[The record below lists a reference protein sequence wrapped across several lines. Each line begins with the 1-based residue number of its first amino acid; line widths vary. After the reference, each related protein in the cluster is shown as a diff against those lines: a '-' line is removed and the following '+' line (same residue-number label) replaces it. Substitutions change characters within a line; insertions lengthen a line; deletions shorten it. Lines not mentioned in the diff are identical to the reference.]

1 MTDPIQDKG
10 TPSSEKGHFL
20 NNISEAFEDGA
31 KNMMLAL
38 NVAQANLELNPSDP
52 SVLASY
58 QAKLHEYTLFRN
70 AQTSTIKAYKDIAA
84 AIIQN
89 FR

>member
-58 QAKLHEYTLFRN
+58 QASCKNILYSGTLKP
-70 AQTSTIKAYKDIAA
+70 AP
-84 AIIQN
+84 
-89 FR
+89 